1 MNWWVFFCVAES
13 IYASQLRDTSQDSLQ
28 PSPISQPAFS
38 LFQSQTHDQVQA
50 ATLASFDG
58 HSSVLQPVAFS
69 TKVAPVKSVSSAGTL
84 LLEMQQP
91 RDGMSDPA
99 NDPVYLPVPL
109 PPAPSSA
116 SETSTPF
123 AERLSSFIQE
133 SYQPLKILSRIEDPS
148 QAANPSYFPSPLVL
162 PLPSEERVPGV
173 KILSVP
179 TVSATGPA
187 TDLNANP
194 IRNQDAEPVSRIR
207 GLDN

>member
-1 MNWWVFFCVAES
+1 MNWWVFLCVVEC
-13 IYASQLRDTSQDSLQ
+13 IYASQSQDSLQ
-28 PSPISQPAFS
+28 PSPIPQPPFS
-38 LFQSQTHDQVQA
+38 LFQSSTHEQVQA

-58 HSSVLQPVAFS
+58 HSSVLQPVVFS
-69 TKVAPVKSVSSAGTL
+69 TKVAPVKSVSSAATL

-116 SETSTPF
+116 PVSTPF

-162 PLPSEERVPGV
+162 PLPEQRVPGV

-179 TVSATGPA
+179 TVSATGPT

-194 IRNQDAEPVSRIR
+194 IKNQDAEPVSRIR